1 MVDVLRRPRSL
12 VAVALVAA
20 LAFLVGPV
28 AARAD
33 SDGTVSTLR
42 SAATRFV
49 TAELAA
55 NGADACA
62 VLNAPLTKT
71 VGGQTC
77 AQRWTASLRAELSKP
92 GMRHAL
98 RADLVAI
105 PSAPV
110 SVSANGYHGTISLPT
125 PLLDG
130 SSRFFWTANC
140 WMLQR

>member
-1 MVDVLRRPRSL
+1 MFAHSIRRSR
-12 VAVALVAA
+12 ALV
-20 LAFLVGPV
+20 LAVIAGASFTGGAV

-33 SDGTVSTLR
+33 SDGTASTLR

-62 VLNAPLTKT
+62 VLNAPLTKMQD
-71 VGGQTC
+71 GRTC
-77 AQRWTASLRAELSKP
+77 AERWTASLHELMREP
-92 GMRHAL
+92 GMRHKL
-98 RADLVAI
+98 KADLAAI
-105 PSAPV
+105 PTAPV
-110 SVSANGYHGTISLPT
+110 TVTGGGYHGTITLPT